1 MLTPQHTSRCR
12 SLAVSDGDAALAGGG
27 SSGGGGSGGAGSGS
41 KRRRLPTD
49 FRPTWCLRPDGSRRP
64 WVIPPTTGPDGKVVG
79 AAAHGR
85 ASDPFFRQTY
95 GGKTAEGIGVGSSAA
110 EVRAELGPC
119 QAVPRPSPFV
129 AGRIVLACKPSGLT
143 LDLSGEG
150 GAVIALRVG
159 AEVW

>member
-1 MLTPQHTSRCR
+1 MPDGRR
-12 SLAVSDGDAALAGGG
+12 ALADGREVLYWGDLGLAALVG
-27 SSGGGGSGGAGSGS
+27 S
-41 KRRRLPTD
+41 
-49 FRPTWCLRPDGSRRP
+49 
-64 WVIPPTTGPDGKVVG
+64 DGKVVG

-159 AEVW
+159 PEIW